1 LIQVILFTEIITITY
16 SSIILAFSS
25 ITDRRLYAGLS
36 AFMFL
41 FVINIIVPS
50 LAFTGDEV
58 GMVIL
63 FDVLTTLL
71 LTSYLLTGTTTV
83 EYQSLRGSF
92 MLNLTDGVGVES
104 WMVLGALGLVILLG
118 FLIVVVQVF
127 WRHSK

>member
-1 LIQVILFTEIITITY
+1 
-16 SSIILAFSS
+16 
-25 ITDRRLYAGLS
+25 
-36 AFMFL
+36 MFL